1 MTRVLLFIQTALFFF
16 MPLGLNYFNISKTFE
31 SDHKVQ
37 TKDYSQKSFGLR
49 ISSNGIHSKQILSP
63 EETARKITQTYSKE
77 ALRTIKT
84 IVIDAGHGGHDPG
97 TSGKYAKEKNIAL
110 QIALKLSVLIKIKHP
125 EVQVILTREKDVFIP
140 LHERA
145 KIANDA
151 KADLFI
157 SIHCNAIKGSTATAG
172 TETYVLGNHRM
183 EENLKTA
190 MRENSSIL
198 FEQNYEQIYNFDPNS
213 PEGYIIMSMYQ
224 DVYQDQ
230 SIRFAQK
237 VEDQMSKVGSQKS
250 RGVKQAGFI
259 VLKATAMPS
268 VLVETGFL
276 TNRTDENY
284 LRSADGQNQIAQK
297 IAKAFTDYNNEIDY
311 LTRGEQQ
318 LETIPNKTPRN
329 WEISDNSGPT
339 IIKSSPTN
347 NAEKSKK
354 TIADFNTRRKGN
366 TDAYNSASTDLTPK
380 SVAPTVNIKIQLAAS
395 RKRLDITEE
404 PWTSVNGQ
412 IEVIQESGFY
422 KYLLGNFKTTA
433 EAEQNRL
440 NYHKLGFSGA
450 FTVFYKDG
458 KRISQNEARTF
469 IEKNRT

>member
-1 MTRVLLFIQTALFFF
+1 
-16 MPLGLNYFNISKTFE
+16 MPLGLSYFNIFKTTE
-31 SDHKVQ
+31 SDLEVH
-37 TKDYSQKSFGLR
+37 TAAFSQKSFGMR
-49 ISSNGIHSKQILSP
+49 ISPDGFHTKQILSP
-63 EETARKITQTYSKE
+63 TETARKITQSYHKD
-77 ALRTIKT
+77 ALSPIKT
-84 IVIDAGHGGHDPG
+84 VVIDAGHGGHDPG
-97 TSGKYAKEKNIAL
+97 TSGKYSKEKNIAL
-110 QIALKLSVLIKIKHP
+110 QIALKLSQFIKQEHSG
-125 EVQVILTREKDVFIP
+125 VRVILTRDKDVFIP

-183 EENLKTA
+183 EENLQTA

-198 FEQNYEQIYNFDPNS
+198 FEQDYEQIYNFNPNS

-224 DVYQDQ
+224 DIYQDQ

-284 LRSADGQNQIAQK
+284 LRSAVGQNQIAQK
-297 IAKAFTDYNNEIDY
+297 IAKAYTDYSNEISY
-311 LTRGEQQ
+311 LTRGDDKFES
-318 LETIPNKTPRN
+318 IPNKAPTDWKVSSSASP
-329 WEISDNSGPT
+329 DLKPKGP
-339 IIKSSPTN
+339 IDQS
-347 NAEKSKK
+347 AKSKK
-354 TIADFNTRRKGN
+354 TIEEFNAKRNNKSNQYNYSSEKLTAKS
-366 TDAYNSASTDLTPK
+366 AY
-380 SVAPTVNIKIQLAAS
+380 APIEIKIQLAAS
-395 RKRLDITEE
+395 KKRLDISQE

-412 IEVIQESGFY
+412 IEVIQEAGFY
-422 KYLLGNFKTTA
+422 KYLLGNFKTTG
-433 EAEQNRL
+433 EAERNRL

-450 FTVFYKDG
+450 FTVYYKDG
-458 KRISQNEARTF
+458 KRISQAEARSQLQ
-469 IEKNRT
+469 

>member
-1 MTRVLLFIQTALFFF
+1 
-16 MPLGLNYFNISKTFE
+16 MPLGYNYFNISKTIE
-31 SDHKVQ
+31 PVQ
-37 TKDYSQKSFGLR
+37 EVQNTSYVQKGFGMR
-49 ISSNGIHSKQILSP
+49 ISPNGIHSRQILSP
-63 EETARKITQTYSKE
+63 SETARKITQSYNKE
-77 ALRTIKT
+77 ALSSVKT
-84 IVIDAGHGGHDPG
+84 VVIDAGHGGYDPG
-97 TSGKYAKEKNIAL
+97 TSGKYTKEKTIAL
-110 QIALKLSVLIKIKHP
+110 QIALKLSQFIKLEHP
-125 EVQVILTREKDVFIP
+125 DVKVILTRDKDVFIP

-183 EENLKTA
+183 EENLQTA

-198 FEQNYEQIYNFDPNS
+198 FEQDYEQIYNFDPNS

-230 SIRFAQK
+230 SVRFAQK
-237 VEDQMSKVGSQKS
+237 VENQMSKVGSQKS

-284 LRSADGQNQIAQK
+284 LKSAVGQNQIAQK
-297 IAKAFTDYNNEIDY
+297 IANAFSEYTNEIEY
-311 LTRGEQQ
+311 LTRGDQK
-318 LETIPNKTPRN
+318 LESIPNKTPEDWKIASQSN
-329 WEISDNSGPT
+329 PT
-339 IIKSSPTN
+339 FNTGASVNDS
-347 NAEKSKK
+347 EKSKK
-354 TIADFNTRRKGN
+354 TIADFNNKIKKPQEKQ
-366 TDAYNSASTDLTPK
+366 YNYASGDLTAK
-380 SVAPTVNIKIQLAAS
+380 SVAPQVNIKIQLAAS
-395 RKRLDITEE
+395 KKRMDISQE

-412 IEVIQESGFY
+412 IEVIQEGGFY
-422 KYLLGNFKTTA
+422 KYLLGNFKSTG
-433 EAEQNRL
+433 EAERNRL

-450 FTVFYKDG
+450 FTVYYKDG
-458 KRISQNEARTF
+458 KRISQQEA
-469 IEKNRT
+469 KSLLQ